1 MEAFSGM
8 ELPLIGKFTK
18 GKKKTLNVIIVGCG
32 KVGTTLIRKLA
43 NEGHNV
49 TFIDTNSTIV
59 EKLSNTFDVMGIVG
73 NGATYTVQMEAG
85 IEKAD
90 LFIAVTESDE
100 LNLLCCTVAK
110 KVGNCSAIA
119 RVRNPVYS
127 DEQPYLREKLGLSM
141 IINPELESAKEI
153 SRILRLPAALS
164 TGSFAKGQAEMIRFK
179 IPENN
184 RLDGKHLYELQKEFD
199 FKFLICAVERGNK
212 VTIPNG
218 DQRIQSGDIITIVAT
233 AKNAYDFFKRTG
245 LVKKKVT
252 NALLIGG
259 GRTSYYLCRQLEEMG
274 ISVKIIEIN
283 PERCEKLSELL
294 GDSTL
299 IINGDG
305 TEEELLSREGIE
317 TVDAFVP
324 ITGIDEENILLTLY
338 AKKVTQAKV
347 VTKVNRINFK
357 SVINSLELGSVF
369 HPRLLTAEII
379 LTYARGM
386 KNSIDSGNIETLYHW
401 FDDRVEA
408 IEFRVMTDSE
418 VTNKKLCDLKLKK
431 DLLVACISR
440 EGKVIIPKGQ
450 DCIQKG
456 DRVIIVT
463 THTGFENI
471 TDILA

>member
-1 MEAFSGM
+1 MAI
-8 ELPLIGKFTK
+8 PIIGKFTK
-18 GKKKTLNVIIVGCG
+18 NKKKTLNIIIVGCG
-32 KVGTTLIRKLA
+32 KVGTTLIKRLA
-43 NEGHNV
+43 DEGHNV
-49 TFIDTNSTIV
+49 TFIDSNPTIV
-59 EKLSNTFDVMGIVG
+59 EKLSNTFDVMGIAG
-73 NGATYTVQMEAG
+73 NGATYSVQMEAG

-100 LNLLCCTVAK
+100 LNLLCCTIAK
-110 KVGNCSAIA
+110 KSGDCSAIA

-141 IINPELESAKEI
+141 IINPELEAAKEI
-153 SRILRLPAALS
+153 SRILRLPVALS

-179 IPENN
+179 ISEQNPLN
-184 RLDGKHLYELQKEFD
+184 GKQLFELQQEFD
-199 FKFLICAVERGNK
+199 FKFLICAIERGET
-212 VTIPNG
+212 VIIPNG
-218 DQRIQSGDIITIVAT
+218 DQRIQTGDTLTLVAT
-233 AKNAYDFFKRTG
+233 AKNAYTFFKKTG
-245 LVKKKVT
+245 LIKKKVS
-252 NALLIGG
+252 NAMLIGG

-274 ISVKIIEIN
+274 ITVKIIEID
-283 PERCEKLSELL
+283 PKRCDTLSEML
-294 GDSTL
+294 DDDTL

-305 TEEELLSREGIE
+305 TDEDLLQREGIE
-317 TVDAFVP
+317 NTDAFVP

-338 AKKVTQAKV
+338 AKKVTNAKV

-369 HPRLLTAEII
+369 YPRLLTAEII

-408 IEFRVMTDSE
+408 IEFKVLTESE
-418 VTNKKLCDLKLKK
+418 VTDKRLCDLKLKK

-471 TDILA
+471 TDILR